1 MTERLT
7 LDEVDVAGLD
17 EVLLAEDRGV
27 VIDFWGTWCQP
38 CRTLRPHL
46 EQMASDHADR
56 WRFVAVHAD
65 EQTELS
71 TRYGVM
77 STPTL
82 IFIDGGDEVDRIAGA
97 ATPSA
102 IHQVLVALS

>member
-1 MTERLT
+1 MNERLP
-7 LDEVDVAGLD
+7 LVEVDLPGLD
-17 EVLLAEDRGV
+17 EVLLAEARGV

-46 EQMASDHADR
+46 EQLAGDHADR

-65 EQTELS
+65 EQPEVVD
-71 TRYGVM
+71 RYGVM

-82 IFIDGGDEVDRIAGA
+82 VFIENGDEVDRLSGA
-97 ATPSA
+97 TTPSTIA
-102 IHQVLVALS
+102 EVLTRS